1 MSFLSE
7 ARLTAIH
14 YLSSVIDF
22 ACHTTYLLKFEEWY
36 TPDII
41 IKDKEDNPIYAN
53 QNMMNQNMIPLNLQP
68 LETSRLERQVLIILV
83 EELQGMMKAKII
95 LLVAILLSVFV
106 YLVLLDI
113 FIQYILGRHSKLY

>member
-41 IKDKEDNPIYAN
+41 IKDKEDNPIYV
-53 QNMMNQNMIPLNLQP
+53 NQNMIPLNLQP

>member
-41 IKDKEDNPIYAN
+41 IKDKEDKSYLCESEYDSSKFAAFRNV
-53 QNMMNQNMIPLNLQP
+53 QTGT
-68 LETSRLERQVLIILV
+68 TSVNYSCRRVTR
-83 EELQGMMKAKII
+83 A
-95 LLVAILLSVFV
+95 
-106 YLVLLDI
+106 
-113 FIQYILGRHSKLY
+113 

>member
-14 YLSSVIDF
+14 YLSSMIDF
-22 ACHTTYLLKFEEWY
+22 TCHTTYLLKFEEWY

-68 LETSRLERQVLIILV
+68 LETSRLERQVNYSCRRV
-83 EELQGMMKAKII
+83 TRHDEGKNN
-95 LLVAILLSVFV
+95 LLVTILLSVFV

>member
-1 MSFLSE
+1 VALSFSCQIEVFCTGLIMSFLSE

-41 IKDKEDNPIYAN
+41 IKDKEDKSYLCESEYDSSKFAAFRNV
-53 QNMMNQNMIPLNLQP
+53 QTGT
-68 LETSRLERQVLIILV
+68 TSVNYSCRRVTR
-83 EELQGMMKAKII
+83 A
-95 LLVAILLSVFV
+95 
-106 YLVLLDI
+106 
-113 FIQYILGRHSKLY
+113 

>member
-7 ARLTAIH
+7 ARLIAIH
-14 YLSSVIDF
+14 YLSSMIDF
-22 ACHTTYLLKFEEWY
+22 TCHTTYLLKFEEWY

-53 QNMMNQNMIPLNLQP
+53 QNMMNQNMIPLNLQT

-95 LLVAILLSVFV
+95 
-106 YLVLLDI
+106 Y
-113 FIQYILGRHSKLY
+113 

>member
-36 TPDII
+36 TSDII
-41 IKDKEDNPIYAN
+41 IKDKEDKSYLCESEYDSSKFAAFRNV
-53 QNMMNQNMIPLNLQP
+53 QTGT
-68 LETSRLERQVLIILV
+68 TSVNYSCRRVTR
-83 EELQGMMKAKII
+83 A
-95 LLVAILLSVFV
+95 
-106 YLVLLDI
+106 
-113 FIQYILGRHSKLY
+113 

>member
-1 MSFLSE
+1 VALSFSCQIEVFYTGLIMSFLSE

-14 YLSSVIDF
+14 YLSSMIDF
-22 ACHTTYLLKFEEWY
+22 TCHTTYLLKFEEWY

-53 QNMMNQNMIPLNLQP
+53 QNMMNQNMIPLNLQT

-95 LLVAILLSVFV
+95 
-106 YLVLLDI
+106 Y
-113 FIQYILGRHSKLY
+113 

>member
-7 ARLTAIH
+7 GHLTAIH

-41 IKDKEDNPIYAN
+41 IKDKEDNPIYV
-53 QNMMNQNMIPLNLQP
+53 NQNMIPLNLQP

-83 EELQGMMKAKII
+83 EELQEHDEAKNNII
-95 LLVAILLSVFV
+95 SSHSFV
-106 YLVLLDI
+106 CLCL
-113 FIQYILGRHSKLY
+113 FGSS

>member
-41 IKDKEDNPIYAN
+41 IKDKEDNPIYV
-53 QNMMNQNMIPLNLQP
+53 NQNMIPLNLQP

-83 EELQGMMKAKII
+83 EELQGMMKAKKFT
-95 LLVAILLSVFV
+95 SSHSFV
-106 YLVLLDI
+106 CLCL
-113 FIQYILGRHSKLY
+113 FGSS

>member
-1 MSFLSE
+1 MALSFSCQIEVFYTGLIMSFLSE
-7 ARLTAIH
+7 AHLTAIH
-14 YLSSVIDF
+14 YLSSMIDF
-22 ACHTTYLLKFEEWY
+22 TCHTTYLLKFEGWY

-95 LLVAILLSVFV
+95 
-106 YLVLLDI
+106 Y
-113 FIQYILGRHSKLY
+113 

>member
-1 MSFLSE
+1 M
-7 ARLTAIH
+7 
-14 YLSSVIDF
+14 IDF
-22 ACHTTYLLKFEEWY
+22 TCHTTYLLKFEGWY

-95 LLVAILLSVFV
+95 
-106 YLVLLDI
+106 Y
-113 FIQYILGRHSKLY
+113 